1 MSYQAL
7 YRVWRPQ
14 TFDEMVG
21 QPIIKE
27 TLKNAIKSNHISHAY
42 LFTGPR
48 GTGKTSAAKILAKA
62 INCPN
67 QTDGNPCNECE
78 MCQLITE
85 GQLGDVVEIDAASN
99 NGVDE
104 IRELREN
111 VRYAASQARFKVY
124 IIDEVHMLTTAAFNA
139 LLKTLEEPPEQVV
152 FILATTEAH
161 KIPATILSRT
171 QRFDFQLYTDQ
182 ELMGRMIEIL
192 EHDNIDY
199 EEEALAII
207 ARSANG
213 GMRDTVSLL
222 DQAISF
228 NTEEVTVD
236 TALEVSGSLNQLAF
250 LNYIRTVYRQ
260 DIEDALGIVKDQLQK
275 GKQAARFID
284 ELILFS
290 RDMLLTLHINQ
301 NKTLLSESE
310 IQPLREEVPANFYYL
325 LIDTLNDTQGK
336 MRFTTSPNLYIEVMT
351 IQLAQTDKRQLVSGP
366 NKASASNG
374 APSEVVNGAL
384 MDTVRQLEENL
395 AALSQQVQSQ
405 DKLIKTFQSKQ
416 TESREVQ
423 PINQNGG
430 LEPEVNDA
438 KPVEEEPKI
447 PRKRP
452 VRQQAQYALQLNK
465 VYRVL
470 NTATHQHIG
479 LMKEHWSNVLQ
490 ELSPQQR
497 AKFFD
502 TEPLA
507 AGEGSVLIS
516 FPNPAY
522 AGDVQQDRELIRL
535 IEETV
540 EQKAGISM
548 KIVIILASEWADVRK
563 NYAMLRKKNNGAPI
577 PIEDDVEEEQEVV
590 ETVTETVQEAKPDEE
605 ATITADKEDQNTQTV
620 EASVATQ
627 SQLAK
632 EERQDAPSET
642 ESGNNGLMD
651 SLEASLPNSARSIDD
666 IFSQGGSPDRRTME
680 LDNEDDEE
688 EEGPPEIVTKAI
700 EIFGEENVN
709 IYYDR

>member
-67 QTDGNPCNECE
+67 QTDGNPCNNCD
-78 MCQLITE
+78 MCRLITE

-111 VRYAASQARFKVY
+111 VRYAASQARYKVY

-182 ELMGRMIEIL
+182 ELIGRMEEIL
-192 EHDNIDY
+192 NHDNIDY
-199 EEEALAII
+199 DEEALAII

-228 NTEEVTVD
+228 NTEEVTVE
-236 TALEVSGSLNQLAF
+236 TALEVSGSLNQMAL
-250 LNYIRTVYRQ
+250 LNYIQTVFRQ
-260 DIEDALGIVKDQLQK
+260 NIEEALEIVNDQLQK

-290 RDMLLTLHINQ
+290 RDMLLTLHIKQNQ
-301 NKTLLSESE
+301 TLLSEQE
-310 IQPLREEVPANFYYL
+310 IQPLREEVPANFYYV
-325 LIDTLNDTQGK
+325 LIDTLNETQGK
-336 MRFTTSPNLYIEVMT
+336 MRFSTSPNLYIEVMT
-351 IQLAQTDKRQLVSGP
+351 IQLAQTDKKQLVSGRQQA
-366 NKASASNG
+366 NTASAPNE
-374 APSEVVNGAL
+374 AVNGAL
-384 MDTVRQLEENL
+384 MDTVRQLEEKL

-405 DKLIKTFQSKQ
+405 DKLIRAYLENQPTNQG
-416 TESREVQ
+416 VQ
-423 PINQNGG
+423 PINQEGNGE
-430 LEPEVNDA
+430 LTNDA
-438 KPVEEEPKI
+438 KPVAEEAPKV

-452 VRQQAQYALQLNK
+452 ARQQARYKLRLNH

-470 NTATHQHIG
+470 NTATHQHIR
-479 LMKEHWSNVLQ
+479 LMKEHWPAVLD

-497 AKFFD
+497 AKFFE

-507 AGEGSVLIS
+507 AGEGSALIS

-522 AGDVQQDRELIRL
+522 AGDVQHGHELMKF

-540 EQKAGISM
+540 EQKTGMSM
-548 KIVIILASEWADVRK
+548 KIILILASEWADVRK

-577 PIEDDVEEEQEVV
+577 PIEEDETDNAEETVEVETIAESEVPDNQTDTEEVVDEQATSTQEVSEKTQ
-590 ETVTETVQEAKPDEE
+590 ETRVREESAEAP
-605 ATITADKEDQNTQTV
+605 
-620 EASVATQ
+620 
-627 SQLAK
+627 AK
-632 EERQDAPSET
+632 ELQ
-642 ESGNNGLMD
+642 ESNHSMD
-651 SLEASLPNSARSIDD
+651 SLEASLPNSTRSIDD
-666 IFSQGGSPDRRTME
+666 IFSQEGSPSHRAME
-680 LDNEDDEE
+680 LDNNEPEE
-688 EEGPPEIVTKAI
+688 EEGPPEIVSKAI
-700 EIFGEENVN
+700 ELFGEENVN

>member
-67 QTDGNPCNECE
+67 QTDGNPCNNCD
-78 MCQLITE
+78 MCRLITE

-111 VRYAASQARFKVY
+111 VRYAASQARYKVY

-182 ELMGRMIEIL
+182 ELIGRMEEIL
-192 EHDNIDY
+192 NHDNIDY

-228 NTEEVTVD
+228 NTEEVTVE
-236 TALEVSGSLNQLAF
+236 TALEVSGSLNQMAL
-250 LNYIRTVYRQ
+250 LNYIQTVYRQ
-260 DIEDALGIVKDQLQK
+260 NIEEALEIVNDQLQK

-290 RDMLLTLHINQ
+290 RDMLLTLHIKQNQ
-301 NKTLLSESE
+301 TLLSEEE
-310 IQPLREEVPANFYYL
+310 IQPLREEVPANFYYV
-325 LIDTLNDTQGK
+325 LIDTLNETQGK
-336 MRFTTSPNLYIEVMT
+336 MRFSTSPNLYIEVMT
-351 IQLAQTDKRQLVSGP
+351 IQLAQTDKTQLVSSGQQT
-366 NKASASNG
+366 NTASAPNE
-374 APSEVVNGAL
+374 AINGAL
-384 MDTVRQLEENL
+384 MDTVRQLEEKL

-405 DKLIKTFQSKQ
+405 DKLIRAFKENQPTNQG
-416 TESREVQ
+416 VQ
-423 PINQNGG
+423 PINQEGNG
-430 LEPEVNDA
+430 EVTNDA
-438 KPVEEEPKI
+438 KPGAEEVPKV

-452 VRQQAQYALQLNK
+452 ARQQARYELRLNH

-470 NTATHQHIG
+470 NNATHQHIR
-479 LMKEHWSNVLQ
+479 LMKEHWPAVLG

-497 AKFFD
+497 AKFFE

-507 AGEGSVLIS
+507 AGEGSALIS

-522 AGDVQQDRELIRL
+522 AGDVQHDHELMKF

-540 EQKAGISM
+540 EQKTGTSM
-548 KIVIILASEWADVRK
+548 KIIIILASEWADVRK

-577 PIEDDVEEEQEVV
+577 PIEEDETDDVEETVEVETKAGTEVSDNQTDTEEVIDEQASSTQEVS
-590 ETVTETVQEAKPDEE
+590 EKTQEAPVREE
-605 ATITADKEDQNTQTV
+605 TQ
-620 EASVATQ
+620 EAPA
-627 SQLAK
+627 
-632 EERQDAPSET
+632 EEPQEPNHS
-642 ESGNNGLMD
+642 MD
-651 SLEASLPNSARSIDD
+651 SLEASLPNSTRSIDD
-666 IFSQGGSPDRRTME
+666 IFSQEGSPSHRAME
-680 LDNEDDEE
+680 LDNNEPEE
-688 EEGPPEIVTKAI
+688 EEGPPEIVSKAI
-700 EIFGEENVN
+700 ELFGEENVN

>member
-21 QPIIKE
+21 QTVIKE

-67 QTDGNPCNECE
+67 QVDGNPCNDCE
-78 MCQLITE
+78 MCQLITD

-104 IRELREN
+104 IRDLREN
-111 VRYAASQARFKVY
+111 VRYAASQAKFKVY

-182 ELMGRMIEIL
+182 ELMGRMAEIL
-192 EHDNIDY
+192 DHDNIDY

-228 NTEEVTVD
+228 NHEEVVVE

-250 LNYIRTVYRQ
+250 LKYIQNIYRQ
-260 DIEDALGIVKDQLQK
+260 EVEEALSVLNEQLQK

-284 ELILFS
+284 ELILFC
-290 RDMLLTLHINQ
+290 RDMLLTLHTHQ
-301 NKTLLSESE
+301 NETLLSESE
-310 IQPLREEVPANFYYL
+310 IQPLREGVPANFYYR

-336 MRFTTSPNLYIEVMT
+336 MRFSTQPDLYIEVMT
-351 IQLAQTDKRQLVSGP
+351 IQLAQTESAPRVSGP
-366 NKASASNG
+366 SNG
-374 APSEVVNGAL
+374 AGSTEAVDAL
-384 MDTVRQLEENL
+384 AETVRQLEEKV
-395 AALSQQVQSQ
+395 AFLSQQLNGQNQ
-405 DKLIKTFQSKQ
+405 LIEALKANPGAGL
-416 TESREVQ
+416 Q
-423 PINQNGG
+423 P
-430 LEPEVNDA
+430 VNDEGGP
-438 KPVEEEPKI
+438 KIELTPVEEPKI

-452 VRQQAQYALQLNK
+452 VRSNVEYQLQLNK
-465 VYRVL
+465 VHQVL
-470 NTATHQHIG
+470 NEATHTHIRIIKG
-479 LMKEHWSNVLQ
+479 AWQTILD

-497 AKFFD
+497 AKFIE

-507 AGEGSVLIS
+507 AGEGHVLIS

-522 AGDVQQDRELIRL
+522 AGDVQQDAKLIKM
-535 IEETV
+535 IEKII
-540 EQKAGISM
+540 QDKANFSM
-548 KIVIILASEWADVRK
+548 EMVIVLSSEWASVRK
-563 NYAMLRKKNNGAPI
+563 NYAILRKKNNGQPI
-577 PIEDDVEEEQEVV
+577 PIEEEEQVV
-590 ETVTETVQEAKPDEE
+590 EAVSQPSAETETVNSEPLAETNAVNEEENVLTDAHAEVEAVEE
-605 ATITADKEDQNTQTV
+605 DTSLNDAPASNTV
-620 EASVATQ
+620 ESPNDLNRT
-627 SQLAK
+627 
-632 EERQDAPSET
+632 PSE
-642 ESGNNGLMD
+642 ESQPQ
-651 SLEASLPNSARSIDD
+651 SRPNFED
-666 IFSQGGSPDRRTME
+666 IAQDVQ
-680 LDNEDDEE
+680 E
-688 EEGPPEIVTKAI
+688 EEGPPAIVTKAI
-700 EIFGEENVN
+700 EIFGEEN
-709 IYYDR
+709 IDIFYDK